1 MKKLKLKF
9 EYQNEIEIRPDEVEA
24 FEESIGTKINVN
36 NIQWAINNL
45 FFFNDGRLETGR
57 VKKFSCEVEEC

>member
-9 EYQNEIEIRPDEVEA
+9 EYQNEIEIKPDEVEA

-45 FFFNDGRLETGR
+45 FFFNDGRLEVGR
-57 VKKFSCEVEEC
+57 VKKFNCEVEQ

>member
-9 EYQNEIEIRPDEVEA
+9 EYQSEIEIRPDEVEA
-24 FEESIGTKINVN
+24 FEESIGTKINLN
-36 NIQWAINNL
+36 NVQWAINNL

-57 VKKFSCEVEEC
+57 VKKFNCEVEQ